1 MLLLRLCILA
11 KLAAAMPMS
20 TLAVLDAVPSEPEN
34 GGSIADTPINLASLL
49 AMMHILD
56 LFC

>member
-1 MLLLRLCILA
+1 MCNLE
-11 KLAAAMPMS
+11 KLATGIPMS
-20 TLAVLDAVPSEPEN
+20 TLAVLDVVLSEPEK